1 MEQKRKVIPP
11 VYLVVALL
19 VMAAL
24 HFLVP
29 VARFIEP
36 PYSYLGAIPIVG
48 GIVMAAT
55 ASSAFRRAGTPVLP
69 FERSTALVTT
79 GLYRVTR
86 NPMYFGMLLILAG
99 VALVSG
105 SLSTLLPI
113 PVFAWAI
120 QRNFIVGEERFLEE
134 IFGAQYLNYKRQV
147 RRWL

>member
-1 MEQKRKVIPP
+1 MEQRRKVIPP

-29 VARFIEP
+29 LGRFIEP
-36 PYSYLGAIPIVG
+36 PYSYFGVLPLVG

-79 GLYRVTR
+79 GLYRFTR
-86 NPMYFGMLLILAG
+86 NPMYLGMLLILAG
-99 VALVSG
+99 VALLFG
-105 SLSTLLPI
+105 SVSTLLPI

-134 IFGAQYLNYKRQV
+134 IFGERYLGYKRQV

>member
-1 MEQKRKVIPP
+1 MEQRRKVIPP

-29 VARFIEP
+29 LGRFIEP
-36 PYSYLGAIPIVG
+36 PYSYFGVLPLVG

-79 GLYRVTR
+79 GLYRFTR
-86 NPMYFGMLLILAG
+86 NPMYLGMLLILAG
-99 VALVSG
+99 VALLFG
-105 SLSTLLPI
+105 SVSTLLPI

-134 IFGAQYLNYKRQV
+134 IFGAQYLDYKRQV

>member
-24 HFLVP
+24 HFFFP
-29 VARFIEP
+29 VARFVEP
-36 PYSYLGAIPIVG
+36 PYSYLGVIPLVG

-55 ASSAFRRAGTPVLP
+55 ASSAFRRASTPVLP

-86 NPMYFGMLLILAG
+86 NPMYLGMLLILAG

-134 IFGAQYLNYKRQV
+134 IFGARYLNYKRQV

>member
-1 MEQKRKVIPP
+1 MERKRKVIPP

-24 HFLVP
+24 HLFLP
-29 VARFIEP
+29 VARFVEP
-36 PYSYLGAIPIVG
+36 PYSYLGAIPLVG

-86 NPMYFGMLLILAG
+86 NPMYLGMLLILAG
-99 VALVSG
+99 VALLSG
-105 SLSTLLPI
+105 SASTLLPI

-134 IFGAQYLNYKRQV
+134 IFGARYLDYKRQV